1 MNAKHAPPNMTRQ
14 FPGDLAAVQGVVLR
28 CFFVLFVLIVLRML
42 FVCFA
47 IK

>member
-14 FPGDLAAVQGVVLR
+14 LPADLAAVQGMVLWG
-28 CFFVLFVLIVLRML
+28 FFMLFVLIVLRML